1 MFKAKLFPID
11 KKKFLSNLPELTLLL
26 AEGLD
31 LEGTSRGANLNYSV
45 ILCFSSL
52 AKKHPKH

>member
-31 LEGTSRGANLNYSV
+31 LGGPPEVPTSTILWFCASV
-45 ILCFSSL
+45 L
-52 AKKHPKH
+52 